1 MGLADVVSSLP
12 CVLALTA
19 AVGAAQFA
27 YLDVELQLRTLG
39 VLLGSQLLLT
49 GAFQAFSTTFREKPL
64 LAAFEFVS
72 TGFCAYVSWHGV
84 QLAAA
89 NMLPHDFEAN
99 SAASRIL
106 EEHDEARYY
115 NTLLGGYGLWEL
127 GLLLALPDM
136 RSWDN
141 VLHHFFVCVVVVLTM
156 YPGPFGQFYS
166 PYYAGVQVCPR
177 LPPPPH
183 PPLLRRLVCR
193 PADWL
198 LAWQELSSVPLGAVD
213 LFKQFKP
220 LQTDYP
226 SAYFAARFT
235 FALAFVAVRM
245 VVWVLVSQ
253 HFWRDLY
260 AIYDPAG
267 SPLEQFQFWVCL
279 SSNLFLT
286 GLQMLWGRLVIR
298 NSLRVLGV
306 LEKPKKEGR
315 RD

>member
-89 NMLPHDFEAN
+89 HMLPHDFDAN

-106 EEHDEARYY
+106 EEHGEARYY

-166 PYYAGVQVCPR
+166 PYYAGVQVPS
-177 LPPPPH
+177 PPPSLPRSLAGKYSCGRLTGCCRGRRF
-183 PPLLRRLVCR
+183 PLCRSARWTSSSSSSPCR
-193 PADWL
+193 PTTPPHT
-198 LAWQELSSVPLGAVD
+198 SSRAS
-213 LFKQFKP
+213 
-220 LQTDYP
+220 P
-226 SAYFAARFT
+226 SR
-235 FALAFVAVRM
+235 
-245 VVWVLVSQ
+245 S
-253 HFWRDLY
+253 
-260 AIYDPAG
+260 
-267 SPLEQFQFWVCL
+267 
-279 SSNLFLT
+279 
-286 GLQMLWGRLVIR
+286 
-298 NSLRVLGV
+298 
-306 LEKPKKEGR
+306 
-315 RD
+315 